1 MKQAKVLSDQELKRV
16 LAVVQQ
22 GRHAAR
28 NRLALMLSHLAGL
41 RVGEIAQLRWG
52 DVLGSDGQ
60 LFDRITLR
68 PETTK
73 GRKGRTVFV
82 NEKLARELKR
92 YHSETSGAVETHRP
106 LLLTQKRTA
115 FTPNTLCQLIGE
127 LYRAAGILGAS
138 SHSGRRWF
146 ITQLAHKGISP
157 KVIMTLAG
165 HQHLTTTQRYID
177 VNDQMMRSAVD
188 VL

>member
-22 GRHAAR
+22 GRHSAR
-28 NRLALMLSHLAGL
+28 NRLALMLSHFAGL

-52 DVLGSDGQ
+52 DVLGSEGQ
-60 LFDRITLR
+60 LLDRITLR

-73 GRKGRTVFV
+73 GRKGRTIFV
-82 NEKLARELKR
+82 SEKLARELRR
-92 YHSETSGAVETHRP
+92 YQAVAKGAVEASRP
-106 LLLTQKRTA
+106 LLPTQKRTA
-115 FTPNTLCQLIGE
+115 FTPNTLCQLMGE
-127 LYRAAGILGAS
+127 MYRAAGIEGAS

-177 VNDQMMRSAVD
+177 VNDQMMRYAVD

>member
-22 GRHAAR
+22 GRHCAR
-28 NRLALMLSHLAGL
+28 NRLALMLSHFAGL
-41 RVGEIAQLRWG
+41 RVGEIAQLRWS
-52 DVLGSDGQ
+52 DVLGSDGE
-60 LFDRITLR
+60 LRDRIALR

-73 GRKGRTVFV
+73 GRRGRTVFV
-82 NEKLARELKR
+82 NEKLARELRR
-92 YHSETSGAVETHRP
+92 YLAEARKPVEADRP
-106 LLLTQKRTA
+106 LLLTQKRTG
-115 FTPNTLCQLIGE
+115 FSPNTLCQLIGE
-127 LYRAAGILGAS
+127 LYRAAGVQGAS

-177 VNDQMMRSAVD
+177 VNDQMMQSAVD

>member
-22 GRHAAR
+22 GRHSAR
-28 NRLALMLSHLAGL
+28 NRLALMLSHFAGL

-52 DVLGSDGQ
+52 DLVGPDGQ
-60 LFDRITLR
+60 LLDRIMLR

-73 GRKGRTVFV
+73 GGKGRTVFV
-82 NEKLARELKR
+82 GERLARELRR
-92 YHSETSGAVETHRP
+92 YHSEISSPVEFHRP

-115 FTPNTLCQLIGE
+115 FTPNTLCQLMGE
-127 LYRAAGILGAS
+127 LYRAAGVQGAS